1 MQEVNLIATTTFGL
15 EAIAAH
21 ELRLLGFPK
30 QSVENGR
37 IMFRAAPE
45 AIGLTNLWLRT
56 AERVR
61 LCMGEF
67 TAATF
72 DELFEQT
79 KALPWSDWLPE
90 NACFPVDGKS
100 IKSKLYSVPDCQAIV
115 KKAVVENMKKRYGR
129 QWFPEDGPQYRIEVA
144 LLNDRVTLTI
154 DTSGAGLHKRG
165 YRTLISDA
173 PLKET
178 LAAAMLYLARW
189 YPDIAL
195 WDPFCGSGTIPI
207 EAAMMGRG
215 IAPGLHR
222 QFAFQEWPGLSQSVF
237 DEQRE
242 AARAAVCTDPPD
254 HIVGTD
260 VDPDILRV
268 ARRNAQAAGVADD
281 IHFQALPLAE
291 IQTKQRYGKLV
302 CNPPYGERL
311 GTDAQVKSL
320 YKDMGSVFRRFET
333 WSFYVLTAHEGFEN
347 LVGRRASK
355 RRKLYNGNI
364 KVDYYQYFGP
374 RPPKPARTTKTS
386 Q

>member
-1 MQEVNLIATTTFGL
+1 MQEIDLIATTTFGL
-15 EAIAAH
+15 EAIAAK
-21 ELRLLGFPK
+21 ELRVLGFPH

-37 IMFRAAPE
+37 ILFKAAPE

-67 TAATF
+67 TAVTF
-72 DELFEQT
+72 DELFEKT

-100 IKSKLYSVPDCQAIV
+100 IKSTLFSVPDCQAIV
-115 KKAVVENMKKRYGR
+115 KKAVAENMAKRYGQ
-129 QWFPEDGPQYRIEVA
+129 QWFSEDGPQYRIEVA
-144 LLNDRVTLTI
+144 LLKDRATLTI

-189 YPDIAL
+189 HPDIAL

-207 EAAMMGRG
+207 EAAMMGRRM
-215 IAPGLHR
+215 APGLGR
-222 QFAFQEWPGLSQSVF
+222 DFAFQKWPNLSSSVWRK
-237 DEQRE
+237 QRE
-242 AARAAVCTDPPD
+242 EARDMVTADPPE

-260 VDPDILRV
+260 ADPEMLRA
-268 ARRNAQAAGVADD
+268 ARRNAEAAGVAADV
-281 IHFQALPLAE
+281 HFQALSLSD
-291 IQTKQRYGKLV
+291 IQTKRRYGKLV

-311 GTDAQVKSL
+311 GSDVQVKRL
-320 YKDMGSVFRRFET
+320 YKELGSVFRQFDT
-333 WSFYVLTAHEGFEN
+333 WSFYVLTSHEDLEK

-355 RRKLYNGNI
+355 KRKLYNGSI
-364 KVDYYQYFGP
+364 KVDYYQFYGP
-374 RPPKPARTTKTS
+374 RPPHSTRADKNS
-386 Q
+386 